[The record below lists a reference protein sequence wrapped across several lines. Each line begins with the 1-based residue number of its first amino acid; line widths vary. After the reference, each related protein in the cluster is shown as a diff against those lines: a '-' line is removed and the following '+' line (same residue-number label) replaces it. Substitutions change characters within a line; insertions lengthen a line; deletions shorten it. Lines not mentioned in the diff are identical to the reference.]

1 MKASDSTTVQVNKP
15 SPGEENKP
23 GFRTKTIATRLT
35 RDELA
40 TVESA
45 AEQAGKPLS
54 EWLREMALMA
64 AREQP
69 ADPFELVL
77 AELWALR
84 YALVNLFHAGA
95 QASFEGKRLLP
106 ESVLNIRD
114 RADARKTEQA
124 RKLLEEFLASRAAKR
139 SDRP

>member
-1 MKASDSTTVQVNKP
+1 MKASDSTTGQVNKP
-15 SPGEENKP
+15 SKGEENKP

-45 AEQAGKPLS
+45 AEQAEKPLS

-69 ADPFELVL
+69 ANPIELVL

-84 YALVNLFHAGA
+84 YALVNLFHAEA
-95 QASFEGKRLLP
+95 QASFESKRLLP
-106 ESVLNIRD
+106 ESVVNIRD
-114 RADARKTEQA
+114 RADARKTVQA

-139 SDRP
+139 SNRP